1 MCGGKV
7 AIPPIV
13 KEKRRNSEKRKE
25 KSRDAAR
32 CRRSKESEIFSDL
45 SAQLPLAQGVAST
58 LDKTSVMRLTVGY
71 LKIRQM
77 IQLLIPSKKEEL
89 STIDSFSSSHLDGFI
104 LVLSEEGDVI
114 YLSENVEQF
123 IGISQVEMLGQSV
136 YEFSHPCDHD
146 EIKTILTAKVPLK
159 EDGSTPEGDYFS
171 IFVRMKSTIKTRGRA
186 VNLKS
191 ATYQVIHYI
200 GHKLGKPD
208 WLDADKCPAF
218 VVLIIGQ
225 PIPHPAHIDVPL
237 DKDIFISR
245 HSPDMK
251 FTYIDEKV
259 TDFLGYKS
267 SELMGKSVYSFY
279 HALDIK
285 SLLSSFKT
293 LFAKGQVETTY
304 YRFLAKNGGHAWLL
318 TQATLIYENGC
329 TKPECVVCLNYV
341 LSKIENQDDIVS
353 EEQEVAAKVSC
364 SEETKPGAVS
374 LSTTCAIFTPKEP
387 VMSKDFLNFP
397 DTDILLFQEPLKD
410 SKLQLELGLFP
421 DDPCSIESGI
431 CDDPFSYRDDSLSS
445 PSYCG
450 TPESSLHLR
459 GSNSTSPNTPDSG
472 SLSDI
477 PSLDPID
484 EFSNL
489 DLKFTMPPSDKDSDC
504 YEEDLDF
511 RAPFIPMQM
520 DDDFPLISPS
530 SSVMWGPQEPLSKK
544 PSQDRLSEPEPQR
557 TVHKQSNLPESSL
570 KSSLAALLQS
580 DLKKT
585 LPNKQDKSNGM
596 HRKETTLQKRW
607 PHNSMDNNNRNNS
620 LKQRNFTPSKGYN
633 GGHGNGGQIIMLE
646 SIPIKKQPVKSTASQ
661 RRNGQA
667 ASNDRRSNSP
677 PFGSHTAT
685 VKVHDRL
692 IKVQV
697 SVSELPTTPIE
708 HKQPFPSPP
717 DPPPKRSSPSRPG
730 STESP
735 KRLKL
740 DNGFSGSQ
748 SIPED
753 SVLKNLLVLGEDA
766 SRGYLNSGSNR
777 YSENKYEPA
786 VLSLPSSECDK
797 SNLDSGL
804 LTCGNELLDS
814 FLKEM
819 QYDPEQGDDLLS
831 MLDQPLLRNVPTL
844 V

>member
-1 MCGGKV
+1 M
-7 AIPPIV
+7 
-13 KEKRRNSEKRKE
+13 
-25 KSRDAAR
+25 
-32 CRRSKESEIFSDL
+32 EIFSDL
-45 SAQLPLAQGVAST
+45 SGQLPLPQGTASS

-71 LKIRQM
+71 LKIMEMTRLFVPA
-77 IQLLIPSKKEEL
+77 IKNNSDVSPLDSL
-89 STIDSFSSSHLDGFI
+89 SGTHLDGFL
-104 LVLSEEGDVI
+104 LVLSEDGDVV

-123 IGISQVEMLGQSV
+123 IGIPQVEMLGQSV

-146 EIKTILTAKVPLK
+146 EIKAILTAQVPLK
-159 EDGSTPEGDYFS
+159 DDGSNAVKDNFS

-208 WLDADKCPAF
+208 WIVNEKCPAF
-218 VVLIIGQ
+218 VALIIGQ

-251 FTYIDEKV
+251 FTHIDERI
-259 TDFLGYKS
+259 TEFLGYKS
-267 SELMGKSVYSFY
+267 SELIGKSAYSFY
-279 HALDIK
+279 HALDIA
-285 SLLSSFKT
+285 SLIASFKT
-293 LFAKGQVETTY
+293 LFSKGQVETTY
-304 YRFLAKNGGHAWLL
+304 YRFLAKNGGYAWLL

-341 LSKIENQDDIVS
+341 LSKIEKQDEIVS
-353 EEQEVAAKVSC
+353 EEQEEVTAKVPC
-364 SEETKPGAVS
+364 PAEKPPSAVS
-374 LSTTCAIFTPKEP
+374 LSTTRSIFAPKETD
-387 VMSKDFLNFP
+387 MSKDFLNFP

-410 SKLQLELGLFP
+410 SKLQLELDLFP
-421 DDPCSIESGI
+421 DEPCSIESGI

-450 TPESSLHLR
+450 TPELR

-489 DLKFTMPPSDKDSDC
+489 DLKFSMTPSEKDPDC
-504 YEEDLDF
+504 FEENLDF

-530 SSVMWGPQEPLSKK
+530 NSVMWGPQEPLPKK

-557 TVHKQSNLPESSL
+557 TAPKQTSL
-570 KSSLAALLQS
+570 TENSLRSSLATLLQS
-580 DLKKT
+580 DLKKS
-585 LPNKQDKSNGM
+585 PPSKQQERNGV
-596 HRKETTLQKRW
+596 HRRETALQKRW
-607 PHNSMDNNNRNNS
+607 PNTSMDNNNNKNSS
-620 LKQRNFTPSKGYN
+620 LKQRNFTPSKSYN
-633 GGHGNGGQIIMLE
+633 GGNGNGGHIIMLD
-646 SIPIKKQPVKSTASQ
+646 SIPVKKQPIKSTASQ
-661 RRNGQA
+661 RRNGHT
-667 ASNDRRSNSP
+667 ASSDRRSNSP

-685 VKVHDRL
+685 VKVNDRL

-697 SVSELPTTPIE
+697 SVSELPTSPIE

-717 DPPPKRSSPSRPG
+717 DPPPKRSNVSRPG
-730 STESP
+730 PMESP

-740 DNGFSGSQ
+740 DNVGFSGPQGVAS
-748 SIPED
+748 D
-753 SVLKNLLVLGEDA
+753 SVLMNLLVSGEDA
-766 SRGYLNSGSNR
+766 SRGYLCSGNSR
-777 YSENKYEPA
+777 YSETKFEPA
-786 VLSLPSSECDK
+786 VLSLPSNESSKHEMDT
-797 SNLDSGL
+797 GL
-804 LTCGNELLDS
+804 LASDQELLNS
-814 FLKEM
+814 LLNIN
-819 QYDPEQGDDLLS
+819 QYDAEVSIPIQSPHLLPGDDLLTA
-831 MLDQPLLRNVPTL
+831 LDQNLLRNVPTL